1 MLLRRLLA
9 LALAVGLVLGA
20 MQLRERVFGT
30 GAGAAAPPAPDDLRV
45 ACVAELAAVCE
56 ALDTSSPAL
65 IEQASST
72 VQRFSDPELP
82 FDVWLTLAPWPE
94 LAADTRVR
102 SGHGELAEQRSDVL
116 ARSPVVIA
124 AQNNRVE
131 ALRGTCEG
139 TVSWR
144 CLAEHADTP
153 WEDLGG
159 ESGWGR
165 VKVGLDH
172 PAERAGGLLALAQ
185 ATASYFE
192 GASYNSRSLGSP
204 DFFSWVSDLAAAAGA
219 ESDQSPFER
228 MLLTGTAD
236 YEFVGELEAR
246 AVPLL
251 ARSPGRAE
259 QITILRP
266 EPIVTADVVA
276 VGYGDAAQASV
287 EQIVEQVTA
296 PLADNGWRG
305 AGGEQPSELEAIAMP
320 DSNGVPSPA
329 TLETLRQTW
338 DEVGR

>member
-20 MQLRERVFGT
+20 MQLRERLFG
-30 GAGAAAPPAPDDLRV
+30 ASAATPEVPDDLRV
-45 ACVAELAAVCE
+45 ACVAELGAVCE
-56 ALDTSSPAL
+56 TLDTSSPAL
-65 IEQASST
+65 VEQVATT
-72 VQRFSDPELP
+72 VERFDDPQLP

-94 LAADTRVR
+94 LAVDARTR
-102 SGHGELAEQRSDVL
+102 SGHSELAEHRSDVL
-116 ARSPVVIA
+116 ARSPVVLV
-124 AQNNRVE
+124 AQTSRVD
-131 ALRGTCEG
+131 AMNDACEG
-139 TVSWR
+139 AVSWR

-153 WEDLGG
+153 WADLGG
-159 ESGWGR
+159 SSGWGR

-185 ATASYFE
+185 ATSSYFE
-192 GASYNSRSLGSP
+192 GASYNSRSLGSA
-204 DFFSWVSDLAAAAGA
+204 DYFAWVSDLAVAAGP

-228 MLLTGTAD
+228 MLLTGAAD

-266 EPIVTADVVA
+266 DPTVTADVVA

-287 EQIVEQVTA
+287 EQLVEQVA
-296 PLADNGWRG
+296 QPLADQGWRVP
-305 AGGEQPSELEAIAMP
+305 GGEQPTELEAIAMP
-320 DSNGVPSPA
+320 DHNGVPSAA
-329 TLETLRQTW
+329 TLEALRQTW
-338 DEVGR
+338 DEVTR